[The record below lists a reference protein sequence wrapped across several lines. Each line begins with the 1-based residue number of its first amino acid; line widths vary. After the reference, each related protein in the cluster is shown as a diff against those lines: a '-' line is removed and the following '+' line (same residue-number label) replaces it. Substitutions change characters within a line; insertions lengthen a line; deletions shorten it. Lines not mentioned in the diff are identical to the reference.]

1 MVADHT
7 VKSFDEEL
15 KRLNQT
21 ISQMGGLVEAQIQA
35 AVDALMKRDA
45 EAAAKVVRDDA
56 RIDELELQASNLTLR
71 LLAGFPA

>member
-1 MVADHT
+1 MVSDHT

-45 EAAAKVVRDDA
+45 EAAAKVVGDDA
-56 RIDELELQASNLTLR
+56 RV
-71 LLAGFPA
+71 